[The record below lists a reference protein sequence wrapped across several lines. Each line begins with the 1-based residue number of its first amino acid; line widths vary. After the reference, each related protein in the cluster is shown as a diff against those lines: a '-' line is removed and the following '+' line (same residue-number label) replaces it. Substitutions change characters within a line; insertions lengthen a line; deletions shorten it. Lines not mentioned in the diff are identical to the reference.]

1 VTKLK
6 SELLNQ
12 YIWQRQTYADL
23 AQKYGRSKKW
33 VQMKLDE
40 NEIDPVVRLNPKE
53 LVIVAD
59 TTFFSQANGLIVFR
73 EPNLKKNVWWS
84 IVAHERTD
92 SYLHGK
98 NHLEQNGFKLAAV
111 VLDGRQG
118 IRAVFSD
125 IPVQMCQFHQKQ
137 IIKRYLTAKP
147 KLEASRE
154 LKAIVDKLVSINE
167 QKFAAELNCWHER
180 WNNFLKQKTANQNT
194 GRWFYTHKRL
204 RSAYRSLNTN
214 LPYLFTYQKFPEL
227 NIPNTTNSLDGFF
240 NRLKSLIFVHRGLSV
255 QRRKRI
261 IIEILKGRNN

>member
-1 VTKLK
+1 
-6 SELLNQ
+6 
-12 YIWQRQTYADL
+12 
-23 AQKYGRSKKW
+23 
-33 VQMKLDE
+33 MKLDE
-40 NEIDPVVRLNPKE
+40 NKVDPAVRLNPRG

-59 TTFFSQANGLIVFR
+59 TTFFSHANGLIAFR

-84 IVAHERTD
+84 LVASERAE

-98 NHLEQNGFKLAAV
+98 KHLEHNGFNITAV
-111 VLDGRQG
+111 VLDGRSG
-118 IRAVFSD
+118 IRAVFD
-125 IPVQMCQFHQKQ
+125 GIPVQMCQFHQKQ
-137 IIKRYLTAKP
+137 IIKRYLTTRP

-154 LKAIVDKLVSINE
+154 LKVIAAKLASIDE
-167 QKFAAELNCWHER
+167 QSFSAELTNWHER
-180 WNNFLKQKTANQNT
+180 WNYFLKQKTIDQNT

-240 NRLKSLIFVHRGLSV
+240 NRLKSLINVHRGLNA

-261 IIEILKGRNN
+261 IIEILKGRNSPK